1 MGVHRVRL
9 VYFKSEI
16 ERYNNEHKAQYN
28 WASQIFEMIHGKQIM
43 GASAILRL
51 TKYNNTV
58 KQHW

>member
-1 MGVHRVRL
+1 MRL

-58 KQHW
+58 KQH